1 MKEWKTKLK
10 KKKIGG
16 ESLSFYSSP
25 VEKSPWSQ
33 LYEAHKKTW
42 KSILADAG
50 GTGVWG
56 LYLLGLIDRGKE
68 RGCKA
73 VGKVLHFGSVL
84 ISLLLYFTSLKGQQG
99 GVTVKGKTQQWR
111 ALPAG
116 WSHEAP
122 GDILEHISQM
132 EQQAPASV
140 FWKQQKQGFPFFVF

>member
-1 MKEWKTKLK
+1 MKDKVK
-10 KKKIGG
+10 KRGG

-73 VGKVLHFGSVL
+73 VGKVLCFGSVL
-84 ISLLLYFTSLKGQQG
+84 VSLLLHLKVSRVESWWKEKHSSKEHCPLAEATKLLVTSCSSCLWWNRGL
-99 GVTVKGKTQQWR
+99 R
-111 ALPAG
+111 
-116 WSHEAP
+116 
-122 GDILEHISQM
+122 
-132 EQQAPASV
+132 QAFFGSS
-140 FWKQQKQGFPFFVF
+140 KKQGFPFFIF